1 MLFYDEKFKRSD
13 DMANFTT
20 LIKICLFLP
29 YFLYLNTMKDNAFE
43 ICEGMKKIIIAIDGP
58 AGSGKSTTAR
68 LVAQKLGYIYIDTGA
83 MYRALT
89 LKVINS
95 GIDPND
101 EKSVA
106 ELAENMKIELLYEN
120 GNLKVILDGNDVSE
134 KIRTPEV
141 TSLVSIVSAHPKVR
155 EVMVKKQQ
163 ELGKDGGVVMDGRDI
178 GTVVFPNA
186 QLKIFMTAD
195 IKERAKRRQK
205 ELEAQGFKVDLEKL
219 IYEIEER
226 DKFDSSR
233 EVGPLKKA
241 DDAIE
246 IDTTN
251 LTIDE
256 QVDFVLKKA
265 YELINQ
271 NSNEKNNASHHR

>member
-1 MLFYDEKFKRSD
+1 
-13 DMANFTT
+13 
-20 LIKICLFLP
+20 
-29 YFLYLNTMKDNAFE
+29 MKDNVPE
-43 ICEGMKKIIIAIDGP
+43 VHKGMKKIIIAIDGP

-89 LKVINS
+89 LKVIES

-101 EKSVA
+101 ESSIIKI
-106 ELAENMKIELLYEN
+106 AENTKIELLYEN
-120 GNLKVILDGNDVSE
+120 GNLKVILDGKDVSE
-134 KIRTPEV
+134 KIRSPEV
-141 TSLVSIVSAHPKVR
+141 TSLVSIVSAHPKLR
-155 EVMVKKQQ
+155 DIMVKKQR
-163 ELGKDGGVVMDGRDI
+163 ELGRNGGVVMDGRDI
-178 GTVVFPNA
+178 GTVVFPDA
-186 QLKIFMTAD
+186 DLKIFMTAD
-195 IKERAKRRQK
+195 VRERAKRRQK
-205 ELEAQGFKVDLEKL
+205 ELKAQGFNVEIEKL
-219 IYEIEER
+219 IKEIEER
-226 DKFDSSR
+226 DKFDSTR

-256 QVDFVLKKA
+256 QVELVLKKA

-271 NSNEKNNASHHR
+271 N

>member
-1 MLFYDEKFKRSD
+1 MEDNGFKFAKVMRR
-13 DMANFTT
+13 
-20 LIKICLFLP
+20 
-29 YFLYLNTMKDNAFE
+29 
-43 ICEGMKKIIIAIDGP
+43 IIIAIDGP

-68 LVAQKLGYIYIDTGA
+68 LVAQKLGYTYIDTGA

-89 LKVINS
+89 LKVLESNV
-95 GIDPND
+95 DPND
-101 EKSVA
+101 EDSIVK
-106 ELAENMKIELLYEN
+106 LAENTKIELVYEN
-120 GNLKVILDGNDVSE
+120 GNLKVILDEHDVSD

-155 EVMVKKQQ
+155 DIMVKKQR
-163 ELGKDGGVVMDGRDI
+163 ELGKNGGVVIDGRDI

-186 QLKIFMTAD
+186 DLKIFMTAD
-195 IKERAKRRQK
+195 VKERAKRRQK
-205 ELEAQGFKVDLEKL
+205 ELRTQGFEIEIEKL
-219 IYEIEER
+219 IKEIEER
-226 DKFDSSR
+226 DELDSNR
-233 EVGPLKKA
+233 EVAPLKKA

-256 QVDFVLKKA
+256 QVEIVLKKA

-271 NSNEKNNASHHR
+271 NSK

>member
-1 MLFYDEKFKRSD
+1 
-13 DMANFTT
+13 
-20 LIKICLFLP
+20 
-29 YFLYLNTMKDNAFE
+29 MKDNVPE
-43 ICEGMKKIIIAIDGP
+43 VHKGMKKIIIAIDGP

-89 LKVINS
+89 LKVIEL

-101 EKSVA
+101 ESSIIKI
-106 ELAENMKIELLYEN
+106 AENTKIELLYEN
-120 GNLKVILDGNDVSE
+120 GNLKVILDGKDVSE
-134 KIRTPEV
+134 KIRSPEV
-141 TSLVSIVSAHPKVR
+141 TSLVSIVSAHPKLR
-155 EVMVKKQQ
+155 DIMVKKQR
-163 ELGKDGGVVMDGRDI
+163 ELGRNGGVVMDGRDI
-178 GTVVFPNA
+178 GTVVFPDA
-186 QLKIFMTAD
+186 DLKIFMTAD
-195 IKERAKRRQK
+195 VKERAKRRQK
-205 ELEAQGFKVDLEKL
+205 ELKAQGFNVEIEKL
-219 IYEIEER
+219 IKEIEER
-226 DKFDSSR
+226 DKFDSTR

-256 QVDFVLKKA
+256 QVELVLKKA

-271 NSNEKNNASHHR
+271 N

>member
-1 MLFYDEKFKRSD
+1 
-13 DMANFTT
+13 
-20 LIKICLFLP
+20 
-29 YFLYLNTMKDNAFE
+29 MKDNALG
-43 ICEGMKKIIIAIDGP
+43 IHKGMKRIIIVIDGP

-106 ELAENMKIELLYEN
+106 QLAENTRIELLYEN
-120 GNLKVILDGNDVSE
+120 GNLKVMLDGNDVTE

-141 TSLVSIVSAHPKVR
+141 TSFVSIVSAHPKVR
-155 EVMVKKQQ
+155 EAMVKKQQ

-186 QLKIFMTAD
+186 HLKIFMTAD
-195 IKERAKRRQK
+195 IKERARRRQK
-205 ELEAQGFKVDLEKL
+205 ELEAQGFKIDLEKL

-271 NSNEKNNASHHR
+271 NSNEESNASYHR

>member
-1 MLFYDEKFKRSD
+1 
-13 DMANFTT
+13 
-20 LIKICLFLP
+20 
-29 YFLYLNTMKDNAFE
+29 MKGNALE
-43 ICEGMKKIIIAIDGP
+43 VYKGMRKIIIAIDGP

-89 LKVINS
+89 LKVIES

-101 EKSVA
+101 ESSIIKI
-106 ELAENMKIELLYEN
+106 AENTKIELTYEN
-120 GNLKVILDGNDVSE
+120 GNFKIILDGKDVSE

-141 TSLVSIVSAHPKVR
+141 TSLVSIVSAHPKLR
-155 EVMVKKQQ
+155 DIMVKKQR
-163 ELGKDGGVVMDGRDI
+163 ELGKNGGVVMDGRDI
-178 GTVVFPNA
+178 GTVVFPEA
-186 QLKIFMTAD
+186 DLKIFMTAD
-195 IKERAKRRQK
+195 VRERAKRRQK
-205 ELEAQGFKVDLEKL
+205 ELEAQGFNVEIEKL
-219 IYEIEER
+219 IKEIEER
-226 DKFDSSR
+226 DRFDSTR

-256 QVDFVLKKA
+256 QVELVLGKA

-271 NSNEKNNASHHR
+271 NPN

>member
-1 MLFYDEKFKRSD
+1 MQKFSRSED
-13 DMANFTT
+13 WII
-20 LIKICLFLP
+20 LRHLHERVCLFLP
-29 YFLYLNTMKDNAFE
+29 YFLYLNAMKDNALG
-43 ICEGMKKIIIAIDGP
+43 IHKGMKRIIIAIDGP

-106 ELAENMKIELLYEN
+106 QLAENTRIELLYEN
-120 GNLKVILDGNDVSE
+120 GNLKVMLDGNDVTE

-141 TSLVSIVSAHPKVR
+141 TSFVSIVSAHPKVR
-155 EVMVKKQQ
+155 EAMVKKQQ

-186 QLKIFMTAD
+186 HLKIFMTAD
-195 IKERAKRRQK
+195 IKERARRRQK
-205 ELEAQGFKVDLEKL
+205 ELEAQGFKIDLEKL

-271 NSNEKNNASHHR
+271 NSNEESNASYHR

>member
-1 MLFYDEKFKRSD
+1 
-13 DMANFTT
+13 
-20 LIKICLFLP
+20 
-29 YFLYLNTMKDNAFE
+29 MKGNVLE
-43 ICEGMKKIIIAIDGP
+43 SSKGMRKIIIAIDGP

-89 LKVINS
+89 LKVIEA
-95 GIDPND
+95 GIDPKD
-101 EKSVA
+101 ENSIV
-106 ELAENMKIELLYEN
+106 ELAEKTKIELLYQN
-120 GNLKVILDGNDVSE
+120 GNLKVMLDDKDVTE

-155 EVMVKKQQ
+155 DVMVKKQR
-163 ELGKDGGVVMDGRDI
+163 ELGKNGGVVMDGRDI
-178 GTVVFPNA
+178 GTVVFPDA
-186 QLKIFMTAD
+186 DLKIFMNAD

-205 ELEAQGFKVDLEKL
+205 EMQMQGFDADIEELVK
-219 IYEIEER
+219 EIEER
-226 DKFDSSR
+226 DKLDSTR

-241 DDAIE
+241 NDAVE

-256 QVDFVLKKA
+256 QVDLVLRLA
-265 YELINQ
+265 YELINK
-271 NSNEKNNASHHR
+271 NSK